1 MVGDFPYTPKP
12 DDLVKLMTL
21 LPTIEVPEAKADSL
35 FVKSLGFTIASSK
48 HLYNILKLLGFID
61 ASDRAT
67 EVWKD
72 YRTNEQRGRVLA
84 ARIKQAYFELF
95 EKIFCPYLEDD
106 SALYDFFKNRVKA
119 TPRELN
125 MLIEAFRILSEY
137 ADFQDVME
145 DSGFNGLLTSKNLQA
160 AENMK
165 ELKVKVDPNLQVNIQ
180 VLIDPNTSDEKIE
193 TIFKNMRKFL
203 LGKDG

>member
-106 SALYDFFKNRVKA
+106 SALYDFFNNRVKA
-119 TPRELN
+119 TPRELD